1 MGDASLG
8 EQLAAAAR
16 EMQGETDPQQTMH
29 MAVRLS
35 VEQIDGAQHAGITL
49 IHRGGRLDTPA
60 ADSEVVLQID
70 ALQIEMDQG
79 PCLEAIRHHET
90 VSSPDLA
97 ADDRW
102 PEWGQRV
109 VDTYGIRS
117 MLCFQLFTHEDN
129 VGALNLYSPEL
140 DGFDEE
146 DREHGLALA
155 AHVAVAVAAAQ
166 EVSQLR
172 GAMDA
177 RTTIGQAL
185 GILMERYDLTPE
197 QAFSVLSRVSSLEN
211 RKLRMLAA
219 ELVRTR
225 NLPGLAQKKV
235 TGRSF
240 GAGPVPGVPLDDV
253 KPPR

>member
-117 MLCFQLFTHEDN
+117 MLCFQLFTHRDN
-129 VGALNLYSPEL
+129 VGALNLYSSSF
-140 DGFDEE
+140 DGFSDD

-155 AHVAVAVAAAQ
+155 AHAAVAVFAAQ
-166 EVSQLR
+166 EVDQLK
-172 GAMDA
+172 GALDA
-177 RTTIGQAL
+177 RTAIGVAL
-185 GILMERYDLTPE
+185 GILMERFHITQD
-197 QAFSVLSRVSSLEN
+197 QAFSVLSRVSSRQN
-211 RKLRMLAA
+211 MKLRLLAE
-219 ELVRTR
+219 ELAVTGH
-225 NLPGLAQKKV
+225 LPGI
-235 TGRSF
+235 
-240 GAGPVPGVPLDDV
+240 
-253 KPPR
+253 PRTAEPT